1 MTPLIF
7 ALLMTF
13 SVVRSLDLD
22 HIKEYELL
30 HLNIDNN
37 GEHPVLEFSAF
48 SVDYKIGLEPNNDL
62 IPANIHHTNG
72 NPTVKSG
79 GDPYYTS
86 QTKTCHYFGRLIAPD
101 ATAIISVSMCNKHGI
116 RADIRVHGETLI
128 LRPSALYLKD
138 NPQREHS
145 FTDEYIVYKLPHI
158 NALFS
163 NKDDAVKH
171 VMKSII
177 PPADTPPNR
186 RLLAQINGGD
196 NKVEVLILIHT
207 SLRSAYEEAFD
218 DDTWYEQCT
227 ADLTTAINTVSA
239 IYKDTDWE
247 YAGQDNVGEIT
258 WTIVEFEVMDYSD
271 SIYMDLV
278 PEIIPS
284 NCDET
289 DENCGIDG
297 GSWLTIIKDWIRTTR
312 GRTDTYDNAMMMH
325 SLPLCSREDSG
336 EVHCGIGGQGPVGS
350 MCDGDSSISTNRLV
364 EVSDFWT
371 TQRAYTMAHEGG
383 HNFGLQHDQDFDDD
397 EFTPRC
403 NSDSGLMGYG
413 DVNEYFSRC
422 SKKDINAFFE
432 EQDLSCLANTRELEV
447 VTNYGP
453 NANARP
459 TLSPIPMA
467 DCFDLTDSPSDQ
479 YHIRWQWYGDMHK
492 DQKVFEA
499 ETEDWGTRY
508 IYKYSPTYWA
518 LGETIGGNS
527 PDLLC
532 VRSLLKDCNEH
543 GSEDDFTATA
553 ACSTEDSTPKPTPGP
568 TPKPTPGPTPK
579 PGFNPK
585 TNIVPKPTPQQE
597 SSEGSDCWEISGYKN
612 TRPHGCFC
620 YDEAATWAGIV
631 YSNLEDGEKVYS
643 RTVESSGEVL
653 YLYSLMNTYWAV
665 DEIVGSMS
673 VRGYSECE
681 ELGDECTRWTSTYGC
696 SQAFTVEEACYDE
709 EVYNEQVCVRSNDT
723 TVFEGETQWIV
734 DPDGACAYDQ
744 PIYYLQII
752 NEETDFKQTYYLHYD
767 LSDDPRWIVSAFR
780 VSTAAVAVC
789 EKINLFDCLDGSWV
803 VYSVVGDAMDMIDA
817 ATMGIYNE
825 ACWNEVSEPTN
836 GDSGLLVL
844 AILSGCVV
852 LLAGGIC
859 VFIYSKRRNGKGTAS
874 FAKDDQT
881 KAIGSEVVDVEMEET
896 EQITLT

>member
-1 MTPLIF
+1 MATMLCT
-7 ALLMTF
+7 LLMTL
-13 SVVRSLDLD
+13 SAVRSLDLD

-30 HLNIDNN
+30 HLNIDSN
-37 GEHPVLEFSAF
+37 GENPVLEFSAF
-48 SVDYKIGLEPNNDL
+48 SVDYKIGLQPNNDL
-62 IPANIHHTNG
+62 IPANIRHTNG
-72 NPTVKSG
+72 NPTLKSG
-79 GDPYYTS
+79 GDPYFTS

-101 ATAIISVSMCNKHGI
+101 TTAIISVSMCNKRGI

-128 LRPSALYLKD
+128 LRPSALYLED

-158 NALFS
+158 NALF
-163 NKDDAVKH
+163 NTLDHD
-171 VMKSII
+171 VMKNII
-177 PPADTPPNR
+177 PPVDTPSNR
-186 RLLAQINGGD
+186 RNLAKTNGGD
-196 NKVEVLILIHT
+196 NKVEVLVLIHG
-207 SLRSAYEEAFD
+207 SLRLKYEEAFD
-218 DDTWYEQCT
+218 DDTWYEQVT
-227 ADLTTAINTVSA
+227 ADITTAINTVST
-239 IYKDTDWE
+239 IYKDTDWTYE
-247 YAGQDNVGEIT
+247 GQDNIGEIT
-258 WTIVEFEVMDYSD
+258 WSIAEFEVVDYSD
-271 SIYMDLV
+271 PFYMDLV
-278 PEIIPS
+278 PDFIYS
-284 NCDET
+284 NCKDET
-289 DENCGIDG
+289 NEQCGINGGGWLDII
-297 GSWLTIIKDWIRTTR
+297 GSWIDNTR
-312 GRTDTYDNAMMMH
+312 GRTETYDNIMMMH
-325 SLPLCSREDSG
+325 SLSLCTRKEDG
-336 EVHCGIGGQGPVGS
+336 EIECGWAGQGKMGTMCGGS
-350 MCDGDSSISTNRLV
+350 SSASTNRLGDV
-364 EVSDFWT
+364 TDWSK
-371 TQRAYTMAHEGG
+371 TQWAYTMTHEGG
-383 HNFGLQHDQDFDDD
+383 HNFDL
-397 EFTPRC
+397 FTPRC
-403 NSDSGLMGYG
+403 NADRGLMGYG
-413 DVNEYFSRC
+413 DVNDYFSSC
-422 SKKDINAFFE
+422 SKKEINAFFE
-432 EQDLSCLANTRELEV
+432 DEDLSCLANTRDLEV
-447 VTNYGP
+447 ITNYGP
-453 NANARP
+453 NKVRRLLKPKPTARTARP
-459 TLSPIPMA
+459 TS
-467 DCFDLTDSPSDQ
+467 
-479 YHIRWQWYGDMHK
+479 
-492 DQKVFEA
+492 E
-499 ETEDWGTRY
+499 
-508 IYKYSPTYWA
+508 PTSRP
-518 LGETIGGNS
+518 NS
-527 PDLLC
+527 SG
-532 VRSLLKDCNEH
+532 R
-543 GSEDDFTATA
+543 GSG
-553 ACSTEDSTPKPTPGP
+553 S
-568 TPKPTPGPTPK
+568 
-579 PGFNPK
+579 
-585 TNIVPKPTPQQE
+585 
-597 SSEGSDCWEISGYKN
+597 SDCWEISGYKN